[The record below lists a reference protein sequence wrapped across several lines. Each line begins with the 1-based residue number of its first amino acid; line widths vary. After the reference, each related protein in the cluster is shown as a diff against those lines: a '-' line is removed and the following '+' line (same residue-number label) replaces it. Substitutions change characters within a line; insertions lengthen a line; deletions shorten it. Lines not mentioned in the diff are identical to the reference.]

1 MRDSLPEDEDSR
13 LKTMF
18 LSGAQPLAD
27 DGFSDAVMRRVARH
41 VWRRR
46 LLLATAAV
54 AGLIFAVQPAWHFA
68 TTLGQQLAVLGARW
82 PDMAWLLHTPLALAA
97 GLLLIVGPGLLQWLE
112 E

>member
-1 MRDSLPEDEDSR
+1 MPA
-13 LKTMF
+13 M
-18 LSGAQPLAD
+18 APVAD

-54 AGLIFAVQPAWHFA
+54 FGFAIAIQPAWRIA
-68 TTLGQQLAVLGARW
+68 TILGEQLASLGSRW
-82 PDMAWLLHTPLALAA
+82 PEMAWLLETPLGLAA
-97 GLLLIVGPGLLQWLE
+97 GFLLMVGPALLQWLE